1 MVVLDVVLIATR
13 KGEMHKEMGSQP
25 SGGFASL
32 PIYII
37 FFSKF
42 CRNTNALPYKALII

>member
-1 MVVLDVVLIATR
+1 MVVLDVVLVAAR
-13 KGEMHKEMGSQP
+13 KEEIHKEMGSQP

-37 FFSKF
+37 HFQNFVGILMP
-42 CRNTNALPYKALII
+42 LPIKLL